1 MAKKTAKNKKGAGR
15 KPLFKDYPTKRI
27 MISIPKFKDKEM
39 HKIVLSELNKAVR
52 GVLKIY
58 YYH

>member
-15 KPLFKDYPTKRI
+15 NPLFKDYPIKRI
-27 MISIPKFKDKEM
+27 MISMPEFNDEKK
-39 HKIVLSELNKAVR
+39 HKIVISELNKAVR